1 MQKFRKFARIPAD
14 RLMIRAIMLTD
25 VGNIRKNNEDNAG
38 FLFMDGSTT
47 GFFAVLADGM
57 GGYER
62 GDAASSIMVDT
73 VCEDNGAT
81 MGRNPRKWLST
92 IFNKANKTIYDY
104 SGKLQSVMGTTC
116 SMLLIRKKKIYC
128 AHIGDSRVYLL
139 SDNKLRQL
147 TSDHS
152 VVGEMVRKGKITE
165 AEANIHPQ
173 RNILTKAIGTKPHV
187 EPDVFRIMRPV
198 RAGNRFLL
206 CSDGLHGLVSDDE
219 IRRLLSLKSIKK
231 AALSLVNSAKGYGGY
246 DNITVVIVEINDKIN
261 ICNDELQRD

>member
-1 MQKFRKFARIPAD
+1 MQKFRKFARIPAN

-25 VGNIRKNNEDNAG
+25 TGCVRKNNEDNAG

-73 VCEDNGAT
+73 VCEDNGTT
-81 MGRNPRKWLST
+81 MGCKPRKWLSA
-92 IFNKANKTIYDY
+92 ILSKANNAIYEY
-104 SGKLQSVMGTTC
+104 SGKLQSIMGTTC

-139 SDNKLRQL
+139 SGDKLRQL
-147 TSDHS
+147 TRDHT
-152 VVGEMVRKGKITE
+152 VVDEMVRKGRITE
-165 AEANIHPQ
+165 AEASTHPQ
-173 RNILTKAIGTKPHV
+173 RNILTKAIGTKPRV
-187 EPDVFRIMRPV
+187 EPDVFRITNPV

-231 AALSLVNSAKGYGGY
+231 AALSLINTAKGYGGY
-246 DNITVVIVEINDKIN
+246 DNITVVIVEINDKKN
-261 ICNDELQRD
+261 ICNDELHHD